1 MATEAT
7 NEKVIVKDTVVND
20 NAWENLGALI
30 IYDLCGAHIGTGHLL
45 FKVVPGLG
53 KRFKVLYN
61 GTAYYVKKSIRS
73 GIREGQEAHIPGI
86 GYTIIDELND
96 PSI

>member
-20 NAWENLGALI
+20 NAWENLGALRI
-30 IYDLCGAHIGTGHLL
+30 CNYDGYFVGTGYLL
-45 FKVVPGLG
+45 YKVVPGLG

-61 GTAYYVKKSIRS
+61 GKAYYVRKGNCLGRN
-73 GIREGQEAHIPGI
+73 AHIPGL
-86 GYTIIDELND
+86 GFTYIDELE
-96 PSI
+96 

>member
-20 NAWENLGALI
+20 DAWENLGALR
-30 IYDLCGAHIGTGHLL
+30 IYHYDCNYVGTGYLL
-45 FKVVPGLG
+45 YKVVPGLG
-53 KRFKVLYN
+53 KRFNVLYN
-61 GTAYYVKKSIRS
+61 GTAYYVRKEKTK
-73 GIREGQEAHIPGI
+73 GWNAYIPGI
-86 GYTIIDELND
+86 GYTIIDELYN